1 MIVLSEY
8 KENNRYATVCY
19 RADLGDFVGIGYID
33 NLERSAHPF
42 ASEEAAENWCED
54 WVLGVIS

>member
-1 MIVLSEY
+1 
-8 KENNRYATVCY
+8 
-19 RADLGDFVGIGYID
+19 VGIGYID

-54 WVLGVIS
+54 WVLTTTE